1 MGFFG
6 KSNIDYISDILE
18 KVTTNIERL
27 SKQNIRQMELIEKQ
41 QQQINTL
48 VKKIALLEAKIGKK
62 NE

>member
-27 SKQNIRQMELIEKQ
+27 SKQNIR
-41 QQQINTL
+41 
-48 VKKIALLEAKIGKK
+48 
-62 NE
+62 